1 MPTSPRTWGARRAGT
16 DVGTPVP
23 DDAELSRFWALSPS
37 LLAIA
42 GYDGALRKIDDAWR
56 TSLGW
61 ADEDLLGRPLADLFH
76 PEDRDNVRSATL
88 ELTSGSDHVGF
99 EARVAVAGGGWQ
111 AFLFSAAPAP
121 DGLAYLVGTEFE
133 QRRAAARLLG
143 AERAVAG
150 VLTEEAGLEE
160 TVPRLLRVIGEALE
174 WDVVTWWEVDPR
186 ADLLRASHTWHQA
199 GDAGDRLARETA
211 DKAFARGVDLPGRVW
226 AAGQ

>member
-42 GYDGALRKIDDAWR
+42 GYDGALRKINDAWR

-99 EARVAVAGGGWQ
+99 EARVAVAGGGWR
-111 AFLFSAAPAP
+111 AYLFSAAPAP

-133 QRRAAARLLG
+133 QRRVAAQLLA
-143 AERAVAG
+143 AERAVAAVVG
-150 VLTEEAGLEE
+150 EEAGIEQ
-160 TVPRLLRVIGEALE
+160 TVPRLLRVTVEALG
-174 WDVVTWWEVDPR
+174 WDVATWWEVDPR
-186 ADLLRASHTWHQA
+186 ADVLRPAPIRH
-199 GDAGDRLARETA
+199 RLGA
-211 DKAFARGVDLPGRVW
+211 
-226 AAGQ
+226 